1 MLSTTNPT
9 LAFHS
14 PFAMDV
20 VLAALRSGEWPLL
33 DYLDELE
40 AHFEEREPEIEA
52 FVPENGRFDRLR
64 REAEAL
70 LVKYPDPGKR
80 PLLFGL
86 PIGVKDIFH
95 ADGFVTQ
102 AGSRLPADLLQGK
115 ESVAVSRLRQA
126 GALILGKAVT
136 TEFAYFGP
144 GPTHNPHNP
153 DHTPGGSSS
162 GSAAGVGAGLCL
174 LALGTQTI
182 GSVNRP
188 AAFCGVVGF
197 KPSYDRISKAGV
209 IPLAPSVDTIGF
221 FAPEVAGTDLVA
233 GLLCDGWETAPPPSN
248 LPVLGI
254 PVGPYLQR
262 ADAEGLAH
270 FDEVCENLRMAGYSV
285 KSVPVMADFDE
296 IYDHHQTIVAAEAAQ
311 VHVAWFSQHPELYQ
325 EKTADLIKRG
335 QRIGVAKLEEALAGR
350 EKLRQALSVAMEAAE
365 LDLWVSPPAKGAA
378 PLGLAN
384 TGDPVMNLPWTHAGL
399 PTMSL
404 PAGFNQAGLPMGL
417 QLTGYWYGDEAMVA
431 AAAQL
436 EAVLQQQG

>member
-1 MLSTTNPT
+1 MLSNTSPT

-20 VLAALRSGEWPLL
+20 VLAALRSGEWSLL

-52 FVPENGRFDRLR
+52 FVPEDGRFDRLR
-64 REAEAL
+64 TEAETL
-70 LVKYPDPGKR
+70 LDLYPDPKKR

-102 AGSRLPADLLQGK
+102 AGSRLPADLFQGQ
-115 ESVAVSRLRQA
+115 ESEAVRRLRQA
-126 GALILGKAVT
+126 GALILGKTVT
-136 TEFAYFGP
+136 TEFAYFAP
-144 GPTHNPHNP
+144 GPTRNPYNP
-153 DHTPGGSSS
+153 GHTPGGSSS

-182 GSVNRP
+182 GSINRP
-188 AAFCGVVGF
+188 AAYCGVVGF

-221 FAPEVAGTDLVA
+221 FTSKVAGVYIVA
-233 GLLCDGWETAPPPSN
+233 GLLCDGWQSMPEPVD
-248 LPVLGI
+248 LPALGV
-254 PVGPYLQR
+254 PEGPYLQQ
-262 ADAEGLAH
+262 ADAEGQSH
-270 FDEVCENLRMAGYSV
+270 FNVICENLQMAGFPL
-285 KSVPVMADFDE
+285 KPVPVMADFDE

-311 VHVAWFSQHPELYQ
+311 IHAAWYSQYPELYH
-325 EKTADLIKRG
+325 EKTAALIERG
-335 QRIGVAKLEEALAGR
+335 QSVDAGALEEALSGR
-350 EKLRQALSVAMEAAE
+350 EKLRQELSQAMLDAS
-365 LDLWVSPPAKGAA
+365 LDLWLSPPAVGPATV
-378 PLGLAN
+378 GLAS

-399 PTMSL
+399 PMMSL
-404 PAGFNQAGLPMGL
+404 PAGFNDQGLPMGL
-417 QLTGYWYGDEAMVA
+417 QITGHWYGDEAMIA

-436 EAVLQQQG
+436 ETALQHQS

>member
-1 MLSTTNPT
+1 MLSNTSPT

-20 VLAALRSGEWPLL
+20 VGAALRSGEWPLL

-52 FVPENGRFDRLR
+52 FVPEDGRFDRLR

-70 LVKYPDPGKR
+70 LAMYPDPEKR

-95 ADGFVTQ
+95 TDGFVTR
-102 AGSRLPADLLQGK
+102 AGSRLPSELLQGK
-115 ESVAVSRLRQA
+115 QAEAVTRLRQA
-126 GALILGKAVT
+126 GALILGKTVT
-136 TEFAYFGP
+136 TEFAYFAP
-144 GPTHNPHNP
+144 GPTRNPYNP
-153 DHTPGGSSS
+153 AYTPGGSSS

-182 GSVNRP
+182 GSINRP

-209 IPLAPSVDTIGF
+209 IPLSPSVDTMGF
-221 FAPEVAGTDLVA
+221 FTSGVAGTDIVA
-233 GLLCDGWETAPPPSN
+233 SLLCDSWQAVSESSEP
-248 LPVLGI
+248 LVVGI
-254 PVGPYLQR
+254 PTGPYLAR
-262 ADAEGLAH
+262 ADTAGQTH
-270 FDEVCENLRMAGYSV
+270 FDVTCENLKVAGVTV

-296 IYDHHQTIVAAEAAQ
+296 IYERHQTIVAAEAAQ
-311 VHVAWFSQHPELYQ
+311 THAAWFSQYPDLYH
-325 EKTADLIKRG
+325 EKTIALIERGKR
-335 QRIGVAKLEEALAGR
+335 VDAAALEKALADR
-350 EKLRQALSVAMEAAE
+350 EKLRYELSQAMTEAK
-365 LDLWVSPPAKGAA
+365 LDLWVSPPAVGAS
-378 PLGLAN
+378 PLGLAS

-399 PTMSL
+399 PTMTL
-404 PAGFNQAGLPMGL
+404 PVGWNEVGLPMGL
-417 QLTGYWYGDEAMVA
+417 QITGHWYGDEVMIA

-436 EAVLQQQG
+436 ESILQNYS